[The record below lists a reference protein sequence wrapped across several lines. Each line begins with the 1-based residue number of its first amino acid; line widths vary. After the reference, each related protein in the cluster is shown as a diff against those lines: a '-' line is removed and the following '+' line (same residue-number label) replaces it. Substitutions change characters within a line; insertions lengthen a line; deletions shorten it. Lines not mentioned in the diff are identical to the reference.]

1 MIDSPLF
8 WWDGLVLAIHPARQL
23 SDIPLFGPGTWLI
36 FAIVLAPIYLML
48 LGWFFGDPSDK
59 RTELLGVGYIAV
71 LIVSLWGGFWVLTL
85 IIKGVFF

>member
-8 WWDGLVLAIHPARQL
+8 WWVGLVLAIHPARQL
-23 SDIPLFGPGTWLI
+23 SDIPLLGPGTWLI

-59 RTELLGVGYIAV
+59 RTELFGVGYIAV

-85 IIKGVFF
+85 VIKGVFF